1 MDWIG
6 IVLIGLAAGLVA
18 RLLSPGSGARGFV
31 LTAALGVG
39 GSLAA
44 TWLGRSAGLYS
55 AGQSAGFTGAV
66 IGACVVLVGH
76 RLLAD
81 D

>member
-1 MDWIG
+1 MNWIW

-31 LTAALGVG
+31 LTATLGVG

-44 TWLGRSAGLYS
+44 TWLGRLAGLYS
-55 AGQSAGFTGAV
+55 AGQSAGFIGAV
-66 IGACVVLVGH
+66 IGACVVLLVYAT
-76 RLLAD
+76 LPKQ
-81 D
+81 